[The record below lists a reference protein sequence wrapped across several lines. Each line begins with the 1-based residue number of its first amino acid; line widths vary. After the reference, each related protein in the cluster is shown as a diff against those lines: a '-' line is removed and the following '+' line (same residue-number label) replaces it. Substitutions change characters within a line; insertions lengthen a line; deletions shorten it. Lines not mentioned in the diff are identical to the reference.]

1 MEIFRSDLGTGN
13 RQQAILGARRTAR
26 ALSYPVAYCLLPIAL
41 LAMFKR
47 ILIANRGEIA
57 IRIARACR
65 ELDIETVAV
74 YSDADR
80 ESLHVKYAD
89 HAYRIGPPPS
99 AQSYLAID
107 RIIEVCKQS
116 RAEAVHPGYGF
127 LAENAAFAERCKR
140 EGIVFIGP
148 SPQVIDQMGDKVKA
162 RQIMKAAGV
171 PVVPGSDG
179 ILTSEEAV
187 LKTIESIG
195 YPCML
200 KAVAGGGGKGLRL
213 VRSRRE
219 VSSAFRAV
227 GSEASSS
234 FGDARLYV
242 EKFIEKPRHVEIQ
255 ILADGYGHVIHLYDR
270 ECSIQR
276 RHQKVIEESP
286 APGMDD
292 RTRRRIGRIAIQGAR
307 AVGYVGAGTLEFL
320 LDQEQNFYFLEMN
333 TRLQVEHA
341 VTERVV
347 GIDLVKA
354 QIEVAAG
361 GYLPWRQRHIT
372 QTGHAIEC
380 RIYAE
385 DPERDFMPCPGK
397 IEGLRLPEG
406 LGLRNDCGVYEGAEV
421 PIFYDPMIAKLI
433 TWGEN
438 RVEAILRMRRAL
450 REYQVR
456 GIKTNISFNQWILRH
471 PRFMS
476 GNVNTG
482 FIDEE
487 YRAIN
492 TEEVLP
498 HKDIA
503 LASAAIAALHRE
515 QEQTLGLLAKGA
527 AEQSRWREQGKRNAL
542 RRETPTLRRGWSRS

>member
-1 MEIFRSDLGTGN
+1 
-13 RQQAILGARRTAR
+13 
-26 ALSYPVAYCLLPIAL
+26 
-41 LAMFKR
+41 MFKR

-57 IRIARACR
+57 VRIARACR

-74 YSDADR
+74 YSEADR

-89 HAYRIGPPPS
+89 HAYLIGPAPS
-99 AQSYLAID
+99 TQSYLAID
-107 RIIEVCKQS
+107 RIIDVCKKS

-127 LAENAAFAERCKR
+127 LAESAAFSQRCKDA
-140 EGIVFIGP
+140 GIVFIGP
-148 SPQVIDQMGDKVKA
+148 SAQVIDQMGDKVKA

-179 ILTSEEAV
+179 ILTSEEEV
-187 LKTIESIG
+187 VKTIESIG

-219 VSSAFRAV
+219 VPSAYRAV
-227 GSEASSS
+227 GSEAASS
-234 FGDARLYV
+234 FGDSRLYV
-242 EKFIEKPRHVEIQ
+242 EKFIESPRHVEIQ
-255 ILADGYGHVIHLYDR
+255 ILADNYGHVIHLYDR

-286 APGMDD
+286 SPGLED

-385 DPERDFMPCPGK
+385 DPEQDFMPRPGK

-421 PIFYDPMIAKLI
+421 SIYYDPMIAKLI
-433 TWGEN
+433 CWGEN

-456 GIKTNISFNQWILRH
+456 GIKTNISFHQWILRH

-476 GNVNTG
+476 GDFNTG
-482 FIDEE
+482 FIDQE
-487 YRAIN
+487 YRASN
-492 TEEVLP
+492 NEEVLP
-498 HKDIA
+498 HKEIA
-503 LASAAIAALHRE
+503 LASAAIAALHGE
-515 QEQTLGLLAKGA
+515 QERTLRLLAQGA
-527 AEQSRWREQGKRNAL
+527 AEPSKWREQGKRNAL
-542 RRETPTLRRGWSRS
+542 RRNGSSGSPGWRRS

>member
-1 MEIFRSDLGTGN
+1 
-13 RQQAILGARRTAR
+13 
-26 ALSYPVAYCLLPIAL
+26 
-41 LAMFKR
+41 MFKR

-57 IRIARACR
+57 VRITRACR

-74 YSDADR
+74 YSEADR

-89 HAYRIGPPPS
+89 HAYPIGPAPS
-99 AQSYLAID
+99 AQSYLSID
-107 RIIEVCKQS
+107 RIIGVAKKS
-116 RAEAVHPGYGF
+116 RAEAIHPGYGF
-127 LAENAAFAERCKR
+127 LAENAGFAQRCKD

-148 SPQVIDQMGDKVKA
+148 SPEIIGQMGDKVKA

-179 ILTSEEAV
+179 ILNSEEEVLQTAEAV
-187 LKTIESIG
+187 G
-195 YPCML
+195 YPFML

-213 VRSRRE
+213 VRAARE
-219 VSSAFRAV
+219 VRSAFRAV
-227 GSEASSS
+227 RSEAASS
-234 FGDARLYV
+234 FGDPRLYV
-242 EKFIEKPRHVEIQ
+242 EKFIERPRHVEIQ
-255 ILADGYGHVIHLYDR
+255 ILADRYGRVIHLYDR

-276 RHQKVIEESP
+276 RHQKVLEESP
-286 APGMDD
+286 APGLDD

-354 QIEVAAG
+354 QIEIAAG
-361 GYLPWRQRHIT
+361 GYLPWRQRHII

-385 DPERDFMPCPGK
+385 DPENDFMPYPGR

-406 LGLRNDCGVYEGAEV
+406 MGLRNDCGVYEGAEV
-421 PIFYDPMIAKLI
+421 PIYYDPMIAKLI

-456 GIKTNISFNQWILRH
+456 GIKTNIAFNQWILRH

-476 GNVNTG
+476 GDFNTS
-482 FIDEE
+482 FIEEE
-487 YRAIN
+487 YRSTSN
-492 TEEVLP
+492 EEVYP
-498 HKDIA
+498 HKEIA

-515 QEQTLGLLAKGA
+515 HERTLGLLTKKAH
-527 AEQSRWREQGKRNAL
+527 EPSQWRDQGKKDSL
-542 RRETPTLRRGWSRS
+542 RAAGPRRGWRR

>member
-1 MEIFRSDLGTGN
+1 
-13 RQQAILGARRTAR
+13 
-26 ALSYPVAYCLLPIAL
+26 
-41 LAMFKR
+41 MFKR
-47 ILIANRGEIA
+47 ILIANRSEIA
-57 IRIARACR
+57 VRIARACR
-65 ELDIETVAV
+65 ELDIESVAV
-74 YSDADR
+74 YSEADR
-80 ESLHVKYAD
+80 ESLHVKYCD
-89 HAYRIGPPPS
+89 YAYLIGPAPS
-99 AQSYLAID
+99 KQSYLAIE
-107 RIIEVCKQS
+107 RIIEVCKKS
-116 RAEAVHPGYGF
+116 GAEAVHPGYGF
-127 LAENAAFAERCKR
+127 LAENAAFAKRCKE

-148 SPQVIDQMGDKVKA
+148 SAEVIDQMGDKVKA

-179 ILTSEEAV
+179 ILTSEQEV
-187 LKTIESIG
+187 LETMESIG

-219 VSSAFRAV
+219 VSSAYRAV

-234 FGDARLYV
+234 FGDPRLYV
-242 EKFIEKPRHVEIQ
+242 EKFIDKPRHVEMQ
-255 ILADGYGHVIHLYDR
+255 ILADKYGRVIHLYDR

-286 APGMDD
+286 APGLED
-292 RTRRRIGRIAIQGAR
+292 RTRRRLGRIAIQGAR

-354 QIEVAAG
+354 QIEIAAG
-361 GYLPWRQRHIT
+361 GFLPWRQRHIT

-385 DPERDFMPCPGK
+385 DPEHDFMPCPGK

-406 LGLRNDCGVYEGAEV
+406 LGLRNDTGVYEGAEV
-421 PIFYDPMIAKLI
+421 PIYYDPMIAKLI

-438 RVEAILRMRRAL
+438 RIEAILRMRRAL

-456 GIKTNISFNQWILRH
+456 GIKTNISFHQWIFRH
-471 PRFMS
+471 PRFMA
-476 GNVNTG
+476 GNFNTG

-487 YRAIN
+487 YGGAGK
-492 TEEVLP
+492 EDVLP
-498 HKDIA
+498 HREIA
-503 LASAAIAALHRE
+503 LASAALAALLGEH
-515 QEQTLGLLAKGA
+515 EQTQVLLAQGA
-527 AEQSRWREQGKRNAL
+527 AEPSKRREQGKRSGL
-542 RRETPTLRRGWSRS
+542 RAPGARSGWRR

>member
-1 MEIFRSDLGTGN
+1 
-13 RQQAILGARRTAR
+13 
-26 ALSYPVAYCLLPIAL
+26 
-41 LAMFKR
+41 MFKR

-57 IRIARACR
+57 VRIARACR

-74 YSDADR
+74 YSEADR

-89 HAYRIGPPPS
+89 YAYAIGPAPS
-99 AQSYLAID
+99 AQSYLNIE
-107 RIIEVCKQS
+107 RIIDVAKKS
-116 RAEAVHPGYGF
+116 LAEAVHPGYGF
-127 LAENAAFAERCKR
+127 LAENSEFAKRCLT

-148 SPQVIDQMGDKVKA
+148 SSEVIDQMGDKVKA
-162 RQIMKAAGV
+162 REIMKAAGV

-179 ILTSEEAV
+179 TLNSEAEV
-187 LKTIESIG
+187 LKTLEAIG

-219 VSSAFRAV
+219 VSSAYRAV
-227 GSEASSS
+227 GSEAASS
-234 FGDARLYV
+234 FGDPRLYV
-242 EKFIEKPRHVEIQ
+242 EKYIEKPRHVEIQ
-255 ILADGYGHVIHLYDR
+255 ILADKYGRVLHLFDR

-286 APGMDD
+286 APGLED

-307 AVGYVGAGTLEFL
+307 AVRYVGAGTLEFL

-354 QIEVAAG
+354 QIEIAAG

-385 DPERDFMPCPGK
+385 DAENDFMPCPGK

-456 GIKTNISFNQWILRH
+456 GIKTNISFHQWILRH
-471 PRFMS
+471 PRFMA

-482 FIDEE
+482 FIDQE
-487 YRAIN
+487 YRSASK
-492 TEEVLP
+492 EEVFP
-498 HKDIA
+498 HKEIA
-503 LASAAIAALHRE
+503 LASAAIAAIHSE
-515 QEQTLGLLAKGA
+515 QESRLGLLAKGA
-527 AEQSRWREQGKRNAL
+527 AEPSKWRERGKRAAL
-542 RRETPTLRRGWSRS
+542 GLQSGLSLRGWRRL

>member
-1 MEIFRSDLGTGN
+1 MKV
-13 RQQAILGARRTAR
+13 GAQHAAPLQPPHAYAR
-26 ALSYPVAYCLLPIAL
+26 
-41 LAMFKR
+41 MFKR

-57 IRIARACR
+57 VRIARACR

-74 YSDADR
+74 YSEADR

-89 HAYRIGPPPS
+89 HAYLIGPAPS
-99 AQSYLAID
+99 TQSYLAID
-107 RIIEVCKQS
+107 RIVDVCKKS

-127 LAENAAFAERCKR
+127 LAESAAFSQQCKDA
-140 EGIVFIGP
+140 GIVFIGP
-148 SPQVIDQMGDKVKA
+148 SAQVIDQMGDKVKA

-179 ILTSEEAV
+179 ILTSEEDVA
-187 LKTIESIG
+187 KTIESIG

-219 VSSAFRAV
+219 VPSAYRAV
-227 GSEASSS
+227 RSEAASS
-234 FGDARLYV
+234 FGDSRLYV
-242 EKFIEKPRHVEIQ
+242 EKFIERPRHVEIQ
-255 ILADGYGHVIHLYDR
+255 ILADNYGHVIHLYDR

-286 APGMDD
+286 SPGLED

-385 DPERDFMPCPGK
+385 DPEQDFMPRPGK

-421 PIFYDPMIAKLI
+421 PIYYDPMIAKLI
-433 TWGEN
+433 CWGEN

-456 GIKTNISFNQWILRH
+456 GIKTNISFHQWILRH

-476 GNVNTG
+476 GDFNTG
-482 FIDEE
+482 FIDQE
-487 YRAIN
+487 YRVSN
-492 TEEVLP
+492 SEEVLP
-498 HKDIA
+498 HKEIA
-503 LASAAIAALHRE
+503 LASAAIAAMHGE
-515 QEQTLGLLAKGA
+515 QERTLKLLAQGA
-527 AEQSRWREQGKRNAL
+527 AEPSKWREQGKRNAL
-542 RRETPTLRRGWSRS
+542 RRNGPSGSHGWRRS

>member
-1 MEIFRSDLGTGN
+1 
-13 RQQAILGARRTAR
+13 
-26 ALSYPVAYCLLPIAL
+26 
-41 LAMFKR
+41 MFKR

-57 IRIARACR
+57 VRIARACR

-74 YSDADR
+74 YSEADR

-89 HAYRIGPPPS
+89 HAYPIGPAPS
-99 AQSYLAID
+99 AQSYLSID
-107 RIIEVCKQS
+107 RIIGVAKKS
-116 RAEAVHPGYGF
+116 RAEAIHPGYGF
-127 LAENAAFAERCKR
+127 LAENAGFAQRCKD

-179 ILTSEEAV
+179 ILNSEEEVLQTAEAV
-187 LKTIESIG
+187 G
-195 YPCML
+195 YPFML

-213 VRSRRE
+213 VRAQRE
-219 VSSAFRAV
+219 VRSAFRAV
-227 GSEASSS
+227 RSEAASS
-234 FGDARLYV
+234 FADPRLYV
-242 EKFIEKPRHVEIQ
+242 EKFIERPRHVEIQ
-255 ILADGYGHVIHLYDR
+255 ILADKYGRVIHLYDR

-276 RHQKVIEESP
+276 RHQKVLEESP
-286 APGMDD
+286 APGLDD
-292 RTRRRIGRIAIQGAR
+292 RTRRRIGRIAIQGTR

-320 LDQEQNFYFLEMN
+320 LDQEKKFYFLEMN

-385 DPERDFMPCPGK
+385 DPENDFMPYPGR

-406 LGLRNDCGVYEGAEV
+406 MGLRNDCGVYEGAEV
-421 PIFYDPMIAKLI
+421 PIYYDPMIAKLI

-456 GIKTNISFNQWILRH
+456 GIKTNIAFNQWILRH

-476 GNVNTG
+476 GDFNTG

-487 YRAIN
+487 YRRISKD
-492 TEEVLP
+492 EIYP
-498 HKDIA
+498 HKEIA
-503 LASAAIAALHRE
+503 LASAAIAVLHRE
-515 QEQTLGLLAKGA
+515 HERTLGLLTQKAN
-527 AEQSRWREQGKRNAL
+527 EPSQWRDQGKRDSL
-542 RRETPTLRRGWSRS
+542 RAGGPRRGWKR

>member
-1 MEIFRSDLGTGN
+1 
-13 RQQAILGARRTAR
+13 
-26 ALSYPVAYCLLPIAL
+26 
-41 LAMFKR
+41 MFKR

-57 IRIARACR
+57 VRITRACR

-74 YSDADR
+74 YSEADR

-89 HAYRIGPPPS
+89 HAYPIGPAPS
-99 AQSYLAID
+99 AQSYISND
-107 RIIEVCKQS
+107 QIIGVAKKS
-116 RAEAVHPGYGF
+116 RAEAIHPGYGF
-127 LAENAAFAERCKR
+127 LAENAGFAQRCKD

-148 SPQVIDQMGDKVKA
+148 SPEVIDQMGDKVKA

-179 ILTSEEAV
+179 ILNSEEEV
-187 LKTIESIG
+187 LQTAEAIG
-195 YPCML
+195 YPFML

-213 VRSRRE
+213 VRAQRE
-219 VSSAFRAV
+219 VRSAFRAV
-227 GSEASSS
+227 RSEAASS
-234 FGDARLYV
+234 FGDPRLYV
-242 EKFIEKPRHVEIQ
+242 EKFIERPRHVEIQ
-255 ILADGYGHVIHLYDR
+255 ILADKYGRVIHLYDR

-276 RHQKVIEESP
+276 RHQKVLEESP
-286 APGMDD
+286 APGLDD

-354 QIEVAAG
+354 QIEIAAG
-361 GYLPWRQRHIT
+361 GYLPWRQRHII

-385 DPERDFMPCPGK
+385 DPENDFMPYPGR

-406 LGLRNDCGVYEGAEV
+406 MGLRNDCGVYEGAEV
-421 PIFYDPMIAKLI
+421 PIYYDPMIAKLI

-456 GIKTNISFNQWILRH
+456 GIKTNIAFNQWILRH

-476 GNVNTG
+476 GDFSTS

-487 YRAIN
+487 YRS
-492 TEEVLP
+492 TSKEEVYP
-498 HKDIA
+498 HKEIA

-515 QEQTLGLLAKGA
+515 HERTLGLLTKKAN
-527 AEQSRWREQGKRNAL
+527 EPSQWRDQGKKDSL
-542 RRETPTLRRGWSRS
+542 RAAGPRRGWRR

>member
-1 MEIFRSDLGTGN
+1 
-13 RQQAILGARRTAR
+13 
-26 ALSYPVAYCLLPIAL
+26 
-41 LAMFKR
+41 MFKR

-57 IRIARACR
+57 VRIARACR
-65 ELDIETVAV
+65 ELDVETVAV
-74 YSDADR
+74 YSEADR

-89 HAYRIGPPPS
+89 FAYAIGPPPS
-99 AQSYLAID
+99 VESYLAID
-107 RIIEVCKQS
+107 RIIEVARKS
-116 RAEAVHPGYGF
+116 GAEAVHPGYGF
-127 LAENAAFAERCKR
+127 LAESSNFARRCQE
-140 EGIVFIGP
+140 EGMVFIGP
-148 SPQVIDQMGDKVKA
+148 SPEVIDQMGDKVKA

-179 ILTSEEAV
+179 ILTSEEEVITAA
-187 LKTIESIG
+187 ESIG
-195 YPCML
+195 YPFML

-213 VRSRRE
+213 VRTPRE
-219 VSSAFRAV
+219 VSSAYRAV
-227 GSEASSS
+227 GSEAASS
-234 FGDARLYV
+234 FGDPRLYV
-242 EKFIEKPRHVEIQ
+242 EKYIERPRHVEIQ
-255 ILADGYGHVIHLYDR
+255 ILADRYGRVIHLYDR

-286 APGMDD
+286 APGLDD

-307 AVGYVGAGTLEFL
+307 AVRYVGAGTLEFL
-320 LDQEQNFYFLEMN
+320 LDQERNFYFLEMN

-361 GYLPWRQRHIT
+361 GYLPWRQRHIN

-385 DPERDFMPCPGK
+385 DAENDFMPCPGR

-406 LGLRNDCGVYEGAEV
+406 LGLRNDCGVYEGCEV
-421 PIFYDPMIAKLI
+421 SIYYDPMIAKLI

-456 GIKTNISFNQWILRH
+456 GIKTNIAFNQWILRH

-476 GNVNTG
+476 GDINTS
-482 FIDEE
+482 FIDDE
-487 YRAIN
+487 YPSRRKD
-492 TEEVLP
+492 ELYP
-498 HKDIA
+498 HKEIA

-515 QEQTLGLLAKGA
+515 QEATLRLLAKTANEKSPWQDYGRVIQMTRPPRPA
-527 AEQSRWREQGKRNAL
+527 RKR
-542 RRETPTLRRGWSRS
+542 S

>member
-1 MEIFRSDLGTGN
+1 
-13 RQQAILGARRTAR
+13 
-26 ALSYPVAYCLLPIAL
+26 
-41 LAMFKR
+41 MFKR

-57 IRIARACR
+57 VRIARACR

-74 YSDADR
+74 YSEADR

-89 HAYRIGPPPS
+89 HAYLIGPAPS
-99 AQSYLAID
+99 TQSYLAID
-107 RIIEVCKQS
+107 RIIDVCKKS

-127 LAENAAFAERCKR
+127 LAESAAFSQHCKDA
-140 EGIVFIGP
+140 GIVFIGP
-148 SPQVIDQMGDKVKA
+148 SAQVIDQMGDKVKA

-179 ILTSEEAV
+179 ILTSEEDV
-187 LKTIESIG
+187 VQTIESIG

-219 VSSAFRAV
+219 VPSAYRAV
-227 GSEASSS
+227 RSEAASS
-234 FGDARLYV
+234 FGDSRLYV
-242 EKFIEKPRHVEIQ
+242 EKFIERPRHVEIQ
-255 ILADGYGHVIHLYDR
+255 ILADNYGHVIHLYDR

-286 APGMDD
+286 SPGLED

-385 DPERDFMPCPGK
+385 DPEQDFMPRPGK

-421 PIFYDPMIAKLI
+421 SIYYDPMIAKLI
-433 TWGEN
+433 CWGEN

-456 GIKTNISFNQWILRH
+456 GIKTNISFHQWILRH

-476 GNVNTG
+476 GDFNTG
-482 FIDEE
+482 FIDQE
-487 YRAIN
+487 YRASN
-492 TEEVLP
+492 SEEVLP
-498 HKDIA
+498 HKEIA
-503 LASAAIAALHRE
+503 LASAAIAALHGE
-515 QEQTLGLLAKGA
+515 QERTLRLLAQGA
-527 AEQSRWREQGKRNAL
+527 AEPSKWREQGKRNAL
-542 RRETPTLRRGWSRS
+542 RRNGSSGSPGWRRS

>member
-1 MEIFRSDLGTGN
+1 
-13 RQQAILGARRTAR
+13 
-26 ALSYPVAYCLLPIAL
+26 
-41 LAMFKR
+41 MFKR

-57 IRIARACR
+57 VRIARACR
-65 ELDIETVAV
+65 ELDIETIAV
-74 YSDADR
+74 YSEADR

-89 HAYRIGPPPS
+89 YAYAIGPAPS
-99 AQSYLAID
+99 AQSYLNIE
-107 RIIEVCKQS
+107 RIIDVAKKS

-127 LAENAAFAERCKR
+127 LAENSEFANRCLA

-148 SPQVIDQMGDKVKA
+148 SPEVIDQMGDKVKA
-162 RQIMKAAGV
+162 RDIMKAAGV

-179 ILTSEEAV
+179 ILNSEAEV
-187 LKTIESIG
+187 LKTLEAIG

-219 VSSAFRAV
+219 VSSAYRAV
-227 GSEASSS
+227 GSEAASS
-234 FGDARLYV
+234 FGDPRLYV
-242 EKFIEKPRHVEIQ
+242 EKYIEKPRHVEIQ
-255 ILADGYGHVIHLYDR
+255 ILADKYGHVLHLFDR

-286 APGMDD
+286 APGLED
-292 RTRRRIGRIAIQGAR
+292 RVRRRIGRIAIQGAR
-307 AVGYVGAGTLEFL
+307 AVRYVGAGTLEFL

-354 QIEVAAG
+354 QIEIAAG

-385 DPERDFMPCPGK
+385 DAENDFMPCPGK

-421 PIFYDPMIAKLI
+421 PIYYDPMIAKLI

-456 GIKTNISFNQWILRH
+456 GIKTNISFHQWILRH
-471 PRFMS
+471 PRFMA

-482 FIDEE
+482 FIDQE
-487 YRAIN
+487 YRS
-492 TEEVLP
+492 TSKEEVFP
-498 HKDIA
+498 HKEIA
-503 LASAAIAALHRE
+503 LASAAIAAMHRE
-515 QEQTLGLLAKGA
+515 QESTLGLLAKGA
-527 AEQSRWREQGKRNAL
+527 AEASKWRERGKRTAL
-542 RRETPTLRRGWSRS
+542 RLQPALSSRGWRRS

>member
-1 MEIFRSDLGTGN
+1 
-13 RQQAILGARRTAR
+13 
-26 ALSYPVAYCLLPIAL
+26 
-41 LAMFKR
+41 MFKR

-57 IRIARACR
+57 VRIARACR

-74 YSDADR
+74 YSEADR

-89 HAYRIGPPPS
+89 HAYPIGPAPS
-99 AQSYLAID
+99 TQSYLSME
-107 RIIEVCKQS
+107 RIVDVCKRS

-127 LAENAAFAERCKR
+127 LAENAGFAQRCKD

-148 SPQVIDQMGDKVKA
+148 SPKVIDQMGDKVKA
-162 RQIMKAAGV
+162 RQLMKAAGV

-179 ILTSEEAV
+179 ILTSEEEV

-200 KAVAGGGGKGLRL
+200 KAVAGGGGRGLRL

-219 VSSAFRAV
+219 VSSAYRAV
-227 GSEASSS
+227 GSEAASA

-242 EKFIEKPRHVEIQ
+242 EKFIEKPRHVEMQ
-255 ILADGYGHVIHLYDR
+255 ILADNYGHVIHLYDR

-286 APGMDD
+286 SPGLED
-292 RTRRRIGRIAIQGAR
+292 RTRRRLGRIAIQGAR

-320 LDQEQNFYFLEMN
+320 LDNEQNFYFLEMN

-385 DPERDFMPCPGK
+385 DPEHDFMPCPGK
-397 IEGLRLPEG
+397 IDGLRLPEG

-421 PIFYDPMIAKLI
+421 SIYYDPMIAKLI
-433 TWGEN
+433 CWGEN

-456 GIKTNISFNQWILRH
+456 GIKTNISFLQWILRH

-476 GNVNTG
+476 GDVNTG
-482 FIDEE
+482 FIDQE
-487 YRAIN
+487 YRSLDS
-492 TEEVLP
+492 EEVLP
-498 HKDIA
+498 HKEIA
-503 LASAAIAALHRE
+503 LASAAIAALHGE
-515 QEQTLGLLAKGA
+515 QEQNLGLLAKRA
-527 AEQSRWREQGKRNAL
+527 AEPSKWREQGKRTGL
-542 RRETPTLRRGWSRS
+542 RRNASPGSGAWRRS

>member
-1 MEIFRSDLGTGN
+1 
-13 RQQAILGARRTAR
+13 
-26 ALSYPVAYCLLPIAL
+26 
-41 LAMFKR
+41 MFKR

-57 IRIARACR
+57 VRIARACR

-74 YSDADR
+74 YSEADR
-80 ESLHVKYAD
+80 DSLHVKYAD
-89 HAYRIGPPPS
+89 HAYLIGPAPS
-99 AQSYLAID
+99 TQSYLAID
-107 RIIEVCKQS
+107 RIIDVCKKS

-127 LAENAAFAERCKR
+127 LAESAAFSQRCKDA
-140 EGIVFIGP
+140 GIVFIGP
-148 SPQVIDQMGDKVKA
+148 SAQVIDQMGDKVKA

-179 ILTSEEAV
+179 ILTSEEEV
-187 LKTIESIG
+187 VKTIESIG

-219 VSSAFRAV
+219 VPSAYRAV
-227 GSEASSS
+227 GSEAASS
-234 FGDARLYV
+234 FGDSRLYV
-242 EKFIEKPRHVEIQ
+242 EKFIESPRHVEIQ
-255 ILADGYGHVIHLYDR
+255 ILADNYGHVIHLYDR

-286 APGMDD
+286 SPGLED

-385 DPERDFMPCPGK
+385 DPEQDFMPRPGK

-421 PIFYDPMIAKLI
+421 SIYYDPMIAKLI
-433 TWGEN
+433 CWGEN

-456 GIKTNISFNQWILRH
+456 GIKTNISFHQWILRH

-476 GNVNTG
+476 GDFNTG
-482 FIDEE
+482 FIDQE
-487 YRAIN
+487 YRASN
-492 TEEVLP
+492 SEEVLP
-498 HKDIA
+498 HKEIA
-503 LASAAIAALHRE
+503 LASAAIAALHGE
-515 QEQTLGLLAKGA
+515 QERTLRLLAQGA
-527 AEQSRWREQGKRNAL
+527 AEPSKWREQGKRNAL
-542 RRETPTLRRGWSRS
+542 RRNGSSGSPGWRRS

>member
-1 MEIFRSDLGTGN
+1 
-13 RQQAILGARRTAR
+13 
-26 ALSYPVAYCLLPIAL
+26 
-41 LAMFKR
+41 MFKR

-57 IRIARACR
+57 VRIARACR

-74 YSDADR
+74 YSEADR

-89 HAYRIGPPPS
+89 YAYAIGPAPS
-99 AQSYLAID
+99 AKSYLNIE
-107 RIIEVCKQS
+107 RIIEVAKRS
-116 RAEAVHPGYGF
+116 HAEALHPGYGF
-127 LAENAAFAERCKR
+127 LAENSEFAKRCLE
-140 EGIVFIGP
+140 EGIAFIGP
-148 SPQVIDQMGDKVKA
+148 SPEVIDQMGDKVKA
-162 RQIMKAAGV
+162 REIMQAAGV

-179 ILTSEEAV
+179 TLNSEAEV
-187 LKTIESIG
+187 LKTLEAIG

-213 VRSRRE
+213 VRSARE
-219 VSSAFRAV
+219 IPSAYRAV
-227 GSEASSS
+227 GSEAASS
-234 FGDARLYV
+234 FGDPRLYV
-242 EKFIEKPRHVEIQ
+242 EKYIEKPRHVEIQ
-255 ILADGYGHVIHLYDR
+255 ILADKYGRVLHLFDR

-320 LDQEQNFYFLEMN
+320 LDPEQNFYFLEMN

-354 QIEVAAG
+354 QIEVAGG

-385 DPERDFMPCPGK
+385 DAENDFMPCPGK

-421 PIFYDPMIAKLI
+421 PIYYDPMIAKLI

-450 REYQVR
+450 REYQIR
-456 GIKTNISFNQWILRH
+456 GIKTNISFPQWILRP
-471 PRFMS
+471 PRFVTCD
-476 GNVNTG
+476 VNTA
-482 FIDEE
+482 FLDQE
-487 YRAIN
+487 YRSMRK
-492 TEEVLP
+492 TELYP
-498 HKDIA
+498 HKEIA

-515 QEQTLGLLAKGA
+515 HELA
-527 AEQSRWREQGKRNAL
+527 
-542 RRETPTLRRGWSRS
+542 

>member
-1 MEIFRSDLGTGN
+1 
-13 RQQAILGARRTAR
+13 
-26 ALSYPVAYCLLPIAL
+26 
-41 LAMFKR
+41 MFKR

-57 IRIARACR
+57 VRIARACR

-74 YSDADR
+74 YSEADR

-89 HAYRIGPPPS
+89 YAYPIGPAPS
-99 AQSYLAID
+99 TQSYLCID
-107 RIIEVCKQS
+107 RILEVARKS

-127 LAENAAFAERCKR
+127 LAENAEFARRCTK

-148 SPQVIDQMGDKVKA
+148 SPDVIEQMGDKVKA
-162 RQIMKAAGV
+162 RQAMKAAGV

-179 ILTSEEAV
+179 ILNSEDEVVKAAEA
-187 LKTIESIG
+187 TG
-195 YPCML
+195 YPFML

-219 VSSAFRAV
+219 VSSAYRAV
-227 GSEASSS
+227 RSEAAAS
-234 FGDARLYV
+234 FGDPRLYV
-242 EKFIEKPRHVEIQ
+242 EKYIQRPRHIEIQ
-255 ILADGYGHVIHLYDR
+255 ILADRYGRVIHLYDR

-276 RHQKVIEESP
+276 RHQKVIEECP
-286 APGMDD
+286 APGLDD

-320 LDQEQNFYFLEMN
+320 LDQDRNFYFLEMN

-347 GIDLVKA
+347 GIDMVKA
-354 QIEVAAG
+354 QIEIASG

-385 DPERDFMPCPGK
+385 DAEADFMPCPGK

-406 LGLRNDCGVYEGAEV
+406 LGVRNDCGVYEGAEV
-421 PIFYDPMIAKLI
+421 SIYYDPMIAKLI
-433 TWGEN
+433 IWGEN
-438 RVEAILRMRRAL
+438 RIEAILRMRRAL

-456 GIKTNISFNQWILRH
+456 GIKTNIAFHQWILRH

-476 GNVNTG
+476 GDFNTG

-487 YRAIN
+487 YRSASK
-492 TEEVLP
+492 EEVYP
-498 HKDIA
+498 HKEIA

-515 QEQTLGLLAKGA
+515 HELALGLLAKGA
-527 AEQSRWREQGKRNAL
+527 SQPSRWREQGKRTAL
-542 RRETPTLRRGWSRS
+542 RSLPAFPGRGWRRR